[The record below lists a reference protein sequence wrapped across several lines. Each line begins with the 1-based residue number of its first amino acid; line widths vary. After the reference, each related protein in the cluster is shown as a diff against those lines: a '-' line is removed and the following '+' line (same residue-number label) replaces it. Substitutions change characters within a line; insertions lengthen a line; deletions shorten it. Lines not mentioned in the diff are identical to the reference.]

1 MLDKNL
7 IPETIPFD
15 FDDNYAAVKQK
26 FADYGYD
33 TQEGSNTMQLAIAM
47 SYLTSM
53 LNANTAVNIN
63 EMLLPIA
70 RKRRNALQGAR
81 LLGYEIRHTL
91 SYKYKL
97 TLEFPEGM
105 HRVNRYEKFT
115 SNGKNYYYMGDNIP
129 AFEGPKTLDLVVSEG
144 NLKQW
149 KDDESL
155 VSNLTLSSTSGGKA
169 EADYYVDV
177 PYTRVAEDGLRVFV
191 SYVEPTGVERD
202 LEEYPR
208 MDNFV
213 IDADMMGK
221 RGFVRLDNIDFGT
234 PRIYFKL
241 GDVGIILPE
250 NTKVR
255 VDVLISSGGD
265 GVGDVSDFE
274 SDLECEITKAILV
287 SNGSEEE
294 SLESIRRNA
303 PLFHNSANRL
313 VTKNDYLGYF
323 NRDSR
328 IKNSTVWDGG
338 DEYPY
343 RPGNVWFSTIPNHT
357 KRIFI
362 NNTLKTKWELQERH
376 PDNWYISDGDVEN
389 IKDSTLDIKV
399 PTLTL
404 HHRHPVYLNFDYKIQ
419 VVRYS
424 RSLTTEEWNEKLF
437 DTFND
442 YFIDTEIKP
451 GAESYVFEY
460 FQSSL
465 DKRLDVVLTDVTGF
479 NISLENSVTI
489 SSKDIINEVLNSC
502 DLQSISS
509 QIRFHLGTPF
519 ESFYSTDSNGIS
531 TVETEYLPRL
541 HTIIESEE
549 LSVDFDSPVNIQNR
563 VIQYPIMLG
572 SDTVGIYRVFLDVSD
587 TIEVIIFASPDTTE
601 WNTPEGF
608 KEFELKGKM
617 YYITSTTDARDRIV
631 QDTSTVF
638 KEFTVKGETF
648 YVSNDSNFISYIGLE
663 DDYTYID
670 REFLDGLEIKV
681 MYKSPNFKITRNTLP
696 SLRSVEFINR

>member
-1 MLDKNL
+1 MLDKNI

-63 EMLLPIA
+63 EMLLPLA
-70 RKRRNALQGAR
+70 RKRKNALQSAR
-81 LLGYEIRHTL
+81 LLGYETRHTS

-105 HRVNRYEKFT
+105 HRINRYEKFT

-129 AFEGPKTLDLVVSEG
+129 AFEGPKTIDLVVYEG

-149 KDDESL
+149 KDDASL
-155 VSNLTLSSTSGGKA
+155 VSNLSVSGTSGGKA

-177 PYTRVAEDGLRVFV
+177 PYTRVAENGLRVFV
-191 SYVEPTGVERD
+191 SYIEAAGVERD

-213 IDADMMGK
+213 IDADMAGK

-241 GDVGIILPE
+241 GDVGITLPE

-255 VDVLISSGGD
+255 VDVLISSGAD
-265 GVGDVSDFE
+265 GTGDVSDFK
-274 SDLECEITKAILV
+274 SDLECEITEVILE

-313 VTKNDYLGYF
+313 VTKNDYHGYF

-343 RPGNVWFSTIPNHT
+343 RPGNVWFSSIPNHT

-376 PDNWYISDGDVEN
+376 PDNWYISDGDVED
-389 IKDSTLDIKV
+389 IKYSTLDIKV
-399 PTLTL
+399 PTLAL

-437 DTFND
+437 DTVND

-460 FQSSL
+460 FQSNL
-465 DKRLDVVLTDVTGF
+465 DKRLDIVLTDVTGF

-509 QIRFHLGTPF
+509 QVRFHLGTPF
-519 ESFYSTDSNGIS
+519 EKYYSTDSNGIS
-531 TVETEYLPRL
+531 TIETEYLPRL
-541 HTIIESEE
+541 HATIELEE
-549 LSVDFDSPVNIQNR
+549 LSVDFDSPVNLQNR
-563 VIQYPIMLG
+563 VMQYPIMLG
-572 SDTVGIYRVFLDVSD
+572 SDTVGVYRVFLDASD
-587 TIEVIIFASPDTTE
+587 TIEVIIFASPNTTE
-601 WNTPEGF
+601 WINPEGF
-608 KEFELKGKM
+608 IEFELKNKT
-617 YYITSTTDARDRIV
+617 YYIASTTDARDQIV

-638 KEFTVKGETF
+638 KEFNVKGETF

-670 REFLDGLEIKV
+670 RELLDGLEIKV

>member
-7 IPETIPFD
+7 VPETIPFD
-15 FDDNYAAVKQK
+15 FDDNYAAFKQK
-26 FADYGYD
+26 FAEYGYD

-63 EMLLPIA
+63 EMLLPLA
-70 RKRRNALQGAR
+70 RKRKNALQGAR

-97 TLEFPEGM
+97 TLKFPEGV
-105 HRVNRYEKFT
+105 HRINRYEKFT
-115 SNGKNYYYMGDNIP
+115 SNGKDYYYIGDNIP
-129 AFEGPKTLDLVVSEG
+129 AFDGPKTIDIVVSEG

-155 VSNLTLSSTSGGKA
+155 VSNLIVSSTSSGKA
-169 EADYYVDV
+169 SVDYYVDV
-177 PYTRVAEDGLRVFV
+177 PYARVAENGLRVFV

-213 IDADMMGK
+213 IDADMAGK
-221 RGFVRLDNIDFGT
+221 RGYVRLDNIDFGT

-241 GDVGIILPE
+241 GDVGIALPE

-255 VDVLISSGGD
+255 VDALVSSGAD
-265 GVGDVSDFE
+265 GAGDVSDFK
-274 SDLECEITKAILV
+274 SDLECEITEVILV
-287 SNGSEEE
+287 GNGSEEE
-294 SLESIRRNA
+294 SLESIKRNA

-313 VTKNDYLGYF
+313 VTKNDYYGYF

-328 IKNSTVWDGG
+328 IKNNTVWDGG

-343 RPGNVWFSTIPNHT
+343 SPGNVWFSAIPNHT
-357 KRIFI
+357 KRIFTS
-362 NNTLKTKWELQERH
+362 NTIKTKWELQERQ
-376 PDNWYISDGDVEN
+376 PDNWYISDGDIES

-399 PTLTL
+399 PTLAL

-437 DTFND
+437 DAVNN
-442 YFIDTEIKP
+442 YFTDTEIKP
-451 GAESYVFEY
+451 GVESYVFEY
-460 FQSSL
+460 FQSKL
-465 DKRLDVVLTDVTGF
+465 DKRLDALLTDVTGF
-479 NISLENSVTI
+479 NISLENSVSI
-489 SSKDIINEVLNSC
+489 SNKDIIDEVLNGCS
-502 DLQSISS
+502 LKSNSS

-519 ESFYSTDSNGIS
+519 ESFYSTDIKGIS
-531 TVETEYLPRL
+531 TINTEYLPRL
-541 HTIIESEE
+541 HTTIESEE
-549 LSVDFDSPVNIQNR
+549 LSVDFDSPVSLQKR

-572 SDTVGIYRVFLDVSD
+572 SDTVGIYRVFIDASD
-587 TIEVIIFASPDTTE
+587 TIEVIIFASPDITG
-601 WNTPEGF
+601 WINPEGF
-608 KEFELKGKM
+608 IKFELKGNT
-617 YYITSTTDARDRIV
+617 YYIASTTDARDQIV
-631 QDTSTVF
+631 QDMGVVF
-638 KEFTVKGETF
+638 KEFIVKGETF
-648 YVSNDSNFISYIGLE
+648 YFSDDSDFISYIGLD
-663 DDYTYID
+663 DDYSYVD
-670 REFLDGLEIKV
+670 RELLDGLEIKL
-681 MYKSPNFKITRNTLP
+681 MYKTPNFKTTRNTLP
-696 SLRSVEFINR
+696 SLRSVEFVNR